1 MYDILG
7 LRKLQ
12 KWRTD
17 WWLPGIKGR
26 SGGRDVVRTVKVK
39 PEAAR
44 GDGTALYPTVSVSVS
59 GGEAVL

>member
-1 MYDILG
+1 M
-7 LRKLQ
+7 
-12 KWRTD
+12 
-17 WWLPGIKGR
+17 PGIKGR